1 MRIQKG
7 QVIKVSYEKYEFEVV
22 VIDPDGINHG
32 MPTIGFGFRM
42 MEQCSGLAHQR
53 LSTWLTTSVE
63 GAEYITTPSDKK
75 YKLYRIM
82 SPKGNEYA
90 VLEVADWVSLAA
102 DVIEKP
108 GKVRKPTIGKIA
120 RFLAWFAVKGL
131 YASAYVELKDK
142 YSKKDDRVLSSWMN
156 VRLSGMRQR
165 KEYTDFLQ
173 SKGCLG
179 KDFAKWT
186 DWIYRA
192 LFGMSARD
200 MRRCW
205 DVVEGK
211 ESIARNHISE
221 EKGLE
226 AVAFC
231 EAQVVQLYID
241 DLVQAHRDA
250 VYFARRKYLTQPLT
264 LSS

>member
-1 MRIQKG
+1 MDIKVG
-7 QVIKVSYEKYEFEVV
+7 QVATVKYEDRDFEIV
-22 VIDPDGINHG
+22 VIDPNGLGVGH
-32 MPTIGFGFRM
+32 PTIGFGLRM
-42 MEQCSGLAHQR
+42 MERYSGVAHNT
-53 LSTWLTTSVE
+53 LSLWLKTDSD
-63 GAEYITTPSDKK
+63 GSCYISAPSSEQ
-75 YKLYRIM
+75 YKLFRVV
-82 SPKGNEYA
+82 STEGNEYA
-90 VLEVADWVSLAA
+90 VLEVSDWVSLAV
-102 DVIEKP
+102 DLVKKP
-108 GKVRKPTIGKIA
+108 GKLKKPTKYKLA
-120 RFLAWFAVKGL
+120 DFLGWFAVKGL

-173 SKGCLG
+173 AKGCLG

-241 DLVQAHRDA
+241 DLMQAHRDA

>member
-1 MRIQKG
+1 MNIQRG
-7 QVIKVSYEKYEFEVV
+7 QIVTVNYEDRDFELV
-22 VIDPDGINHG
+22 VIDPDGLGVGH
-32 MPTIGFGFRM
+32 PSIGFGFRM
-42 MEQCSGLAHQR
+42 MGRYSGLMHDTLNR
-53 LSTWLTTSVE
+53 WLKQDQHGTE
-63 GAEYITTPSDKK
+63 HIIIPSGEK
-75 YKLYRIM
+75 YKLHRIM
-82 SPKGNEYA
+82 SLKGNEYA
-90 VLEVADWVSLAA
+90 ILEVSDWVSLAV
-102 DVIEKP
+102 DLVKKP
-108 GKVRKPTIGKIA
+108 GKLKKPTKYKLA
-120 RFLAWFAVKGL
+120 DFLGWFAVKGL

-241 DLVQAHRDA
+241 DLMQAHRDA

>member
-1 MRIQKG
+1 MNIESG
-7 QVIKVSYEKYEFEVV
+7 QALTVKYEKRDFELV
-22 VIDPDGINHG
+22 VIDPNGVGIG
-32 MPTIGFGFRM
+32 QPTIGFGLRM
-42 MEQCSGLAHQR
+42 MGRHSGLTHDR
-53 LSTWLTTSVE
+53 LSRWMDKDLD
-63 GAEYITTPSDKK
+63 GLEYIKVPSSKK
-75 YKLYRIM
+75 YVLHRIL
-82 SPKGNEYA
+82 SPDGNEYA
-90 VLEVADWVSLAA
+90 VLEMADWVDLAS
-102 DVIEKP
+102 DVIKHP
-108 GKVRKPTIGKIA
+108 GKLQKSAKEKLVD
-120 RFLAWFAVKGL
+120 FLVWFAVKGL
-131 YASAYVELKDK
+131 YTSAYVELKDK
-142 YSKKDDRVLSSWMN
+142 YSKKDARVLSSWMN

-192 LFGMSARD
+192 LFGMSAQD

-241 DLVQAHRDA
+241 DLMQAHRDA